1 MGLTYSFI
9 TPHTHH
15 KQHRYEYAPKLIK
28 QLKKHNNY
36 KKSRI
41 ISTELI
47 NPIEST
53 SILSMPITNIDEG
66 RQTITVFECH
76 VEKVNN

>member
-1 MGLTYSFI
+1 MGLTYSLI
-9 TPHTHH
+9 MPHTPR
-15 KQHRYEYAPKLIK
+15 KQRRYEYAPKLIK

-47 NPIEST
+47 DPIEST
-53 SILSMPITNIDEG
+53 SAKANDG
-66 RQTITVFECH
+66 RETVKVFERY

>member
-1 MGLTYSFI
+1 MGLTYSLI
-9 TPHTHH
+9 MPHTPR
-15 KQHRYEYAPKLIK
+15 KQRRYEYAPKLIK

-53 SILSMPITNIDEG
+53 SIPSISTNIDEG
-66 RQTITVFECH
+66 RQTITVFERY
-76 VEKVNN
+76 EK

>member
-1 MGLTYSFI
+1 MGLTYSFMM
-9 TPHTHH
+9 PHTHH
-15 KQHRYEYAPKLIK
+15 EQRRYEYVPKLK
-28 QLKKHNNY
+28 QQLKKYNNY

-53 SILSMPITNIDEG
+53 KEDKKRDIVK
-66 RQTITVFECH
+66 VFECN
-76 VEKVNN
+76 VEK

>member
-1 MGLTYSFI
+1 MGLTYSFMI
-9 TPHTHH
+9 PHTHR
-15 KQHRYEYAPKLIK
+15 KKPRYEYAPKLIK

-53 SILSMPITNIDEG
+53 KEDKKRDIVK
-66 RQTITVFECH
+66 VFERN
-76 VEKVNN
+76 VEKVNNSN